1 MGSVQFSVIKRKNA
15 RLCGGHPQLCHKD
28 KLVLKNESYSFLDI
42 AMFEDKL
49 ETEWKHDMLKLSNM
63 TKIKK
68 MTRSFDL

>member
-1 MGSVQFSVIKRKNA
+1 M
-15 RLCGGHPQLCHKD
+15 CGGHPQICHKD
-28 KLVLKNESYSFLDI
+28 KTGFKNESFSFLDI